1 MFTFKDIPEINQ
13 VVNKATDIAIKTI
26 DFQKA
31 IFAESMKYFNAVTDK
46 MFYTYTTKAA
56 ESVNSAT
63 EYAKEN
69 ITANQKKVANLFG
82 NSK

>member
-1 MFTFKDIPEINQ
+1 MIFKQLPESEYVFNKVTDVTIATIEYHGKLFTTTLEYIN
-13 VVNKATDIAIKTI
+13 AI
-26 DFQKA
+26 
-31 IFAESMKYFNAVTDK
+31 TDK

-56 ESVNSAT
+56 ESVNAAT

-69 ITANQKKVANLFG
+69 ITTNNKKVANLFG